1 MDLSSTLVPSVQEL
15 AKKSLTKVPDQYVI
29 PEGES
34 VLASTATSLP
44 QVPVIDLSKLLS
56 IDLKELEKLNY
67 ACKEWGF
74 FQMILLALLLANI
87 GVIIYSLQL
96 VNHGISTSLMENMKT
111 KMYSVELKNLA
122 IKVIELMAKA
132 LAIDPNEMTEI
143 FIEGTQT
150 MRINYYPPCPQPERV
165 IGLKSHSDVGG
176 LTILLQAND
185 VQGLQIRKD
194 GLWIPVLPLPNAF
207 IINIGDMLEIMT
219 NGIYR
224 SIEHRAIVNSEM
236 ERISIATFYGP
247 DLKAIL
253 APAPSFVTLERPAQF
268 KSVSVEDHFKGYF
281 SQELRGK
288 LYLDEVKIQNKSD

>member
-74 FQMILLALLLANI
+74 FQYFVD
-87 GVIIYSLQL
+87 GE
-96 VNHGISTSLMENMKT
+96 HEDKENLE
-111 KMYSVELKNLA
+111 MYSVELKNLA

-207 IINIGDMLEIMT
+207 IINIGDMLEIIT

-281 SQELRGK
+281 SRELRGK
-288 LYLDEVKIQNKSD
+288 LYLDEVKIQNESD